1 MYHVYSTGKIFTK
14 IRIYGCGNIEAQFD
28 SNSVFCWQ
36 VHLYDLSTGHDS
48 VWHSG
53 IVAYGREYFFTDR
66 GLVSV
71 MPVRSQK
78 WE

>member
-1 MYHVYSTGKIFTK
+1 M
-14 IRIYGCGNIEAQFD
+14 
-28 SNSVFCWQ
+28 FCWQ
-36 VHLYDLSTGHDS
+36 VHLYDLSLGRDG

-71 MPVRSQK
+71 MPVSGRL
-78 WE
+78 EVGVITEECPPGNVAFL